1 MQRYTQFIHLLS
13 LLKLGFWCDNYQRFL
28 HGKIHSLDFG
38 SKRLFVPLSKK
49 VKRSVRKTTN
59 KTETAISEK

>member
-1 MQRYTQFIHLLS
+1 LCPY
-13 LLKLGFWCDNYQRFL
+13 
-28 HGKIHSLDFG
+28 
-38 SKRLFVPLSKK
+38 PKK